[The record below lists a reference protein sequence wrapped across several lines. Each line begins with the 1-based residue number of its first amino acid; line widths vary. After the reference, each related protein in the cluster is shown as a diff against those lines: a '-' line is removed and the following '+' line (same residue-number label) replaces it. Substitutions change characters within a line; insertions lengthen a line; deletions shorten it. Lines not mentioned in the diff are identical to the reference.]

1 MRDPT
6 ATMRVQETTLPGV
19 KVIEPKI
26 FGDHRGFFLETYNYE
41 RYRDAGIEQKFVQ
54 DNHSKS
60 TKGVLR
66 GLHYQLINP
75 QDKLVWCIKGAVWDV
90 AVDVRKG
97 SKTFGQWFGVELDA
111 ESKRQILVPKGFAH
125 GFVVLSDE
133 AEVIYKC
140 TDVYNPK
147 GEGGIIWNDPAVG
160 IEWPITDVTLSEKDA
175 ILPALA
181 DAQVFEEALGQ
192 APARGPA

>member
-6 ATMRVQETTLPGV
+6 LTMKVLETALPGV

-41 RYRDAGIEQKFVQ
+41 RYCEAGIDLRFVQ

-66 GLHYQLINP
+66 GLHYQLVNP
-75 QDKLVWCIKGAVWDV
+75 QDKLVWCIRGAVWDV
-90 AVDVRKG
+90 AVDVRQG
-97 SKTFGQWFGVELDA
+97 SPTFGKWFGVELDA

-125 GFVVLSDE
+125 GFVVLTDE

-160 IEWPITDVTLSEKDA
+160 IQWPTHDVTLSDKDA
-175 ILPALA
+175 ILPPLA
-181 DAQVFEEALGQ
+181 EAKVFEA
-192 APARGPA
+192 

>member
-75 QDKLVWCIKGAVWDV
+75 QDKLVWCIRGAVWDV

-97 SKTFGQWFGVELDA
+97 SETFGKWFGVELDA

-181 DAQVFEEALGQ
+181 EAQVFE
-192 APARGPA
+192 APLS